1 MALNKANNDPS
12 IENVDPLSEIG
23 VLDDIRLLGL
33 ALKTLGHDY
42 FQLAGLEAQRAG
54 RSLVTMLIAGIMFAL
69 LLTLA
74 WLGLVVVAILAMIE
88 NGIALSHAILLAV
101 AGNLILVLLC
111 STVIRYKSR
120 YLKFPALLRSL
131 KSNPES

>member
-1 MALNKANNDPS
+1 
-12 IENVDPLSEIG
+12 
-23 VLDDIRLLGL
+23 
-33 ALKTLGHDY
+33 
-42 FQLAGLEAQRAG
+42 
-54 RSLVTMLIAGIMFAL
+54 
-69 LLTLA
+69 
-74 WLGLVVVAILAMIE
+74 VVAILAMIE

-101 AGNLILVLLC
+101 AGNLLLVLLC

>member
-1 MALNKANNDPS
+1 
-12 IENVDPLSEIG
+12 
-23 VLDDIRLLGL
+23 
-33 ALKTLGHDY
+33 
-42 FQLAGLEAQRAG
+42 
-54 RSLVTMLIAGIMFAL
+54 
-69 LLTLA
+69 
-74 WLGLVVVAILAMIE
+74 MIE

-101 AGNLILVLLC
+101 AGNLLLVLLC